1 MAVSAKITEQSK
13 ELVDEIASQTG
24 ETKMSVIE
32 KAMIYYKRQIDMEQF
47 DKDYGRLRS
56 NKKLWENELKER
68 TELDGTLKDGLEN
81 D

>member
-1 MAVSAKITEQSK
+1 MAISAKITEQSK

-24 ETKMSVIE
+24 ETRMNVIE
-32 KAMIYYKRQIDMEQF
+32 KAMIYYKRQIDMEQL

-56 NKKLWENELKER
+56 NKKLWEKELKER
-68 TELDGTLKDGLEN
+68 EELDGTLEDGLEN